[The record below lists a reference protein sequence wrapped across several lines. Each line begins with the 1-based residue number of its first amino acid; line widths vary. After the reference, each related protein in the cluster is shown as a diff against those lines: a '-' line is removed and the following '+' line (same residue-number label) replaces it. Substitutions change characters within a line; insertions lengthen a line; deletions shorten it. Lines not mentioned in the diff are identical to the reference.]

1 MSEKTSQRLGDLLLG
16 ANLID
21 EIQLRVA
28 LQEQADNGER
38 LGSAL
43 VHLGFIDE
51 AVLAAFL
58 SRQADMPCVN
68 IQGLHVPPEI
78 LALVPKAVAFER
90 SVIPVRRSGDVLY
103 LAMAD
108 PFDKSAIEAVAEL
121 TNLTVVPMIAPEFR
135 LKKSL
140 QRFYEPEEQRT
151 PVERMS
157 RELTDLV
164 EEMEAESLHTMHD
177 ELRTLSEKVDK
188 LTNTV
193 EELKEM
199 MFFFSQSK
207 G

>member
-1 MSEKTSQRLGDLLLG
+1 MSENNPQRLGDLLLD

-28 LQEQADNGER
+28 LQEQASTGER

-58 SRQADMPCVN
+58 SKQADLPCVN
-68 IQGLHVPPEI
+68 IHGLHIPPEI
-78 LALVPKAVAFER
+78 VSLLPKEIAFENA
-90 SVIPVRRSGDVLY
+90 ILPIRRSGDTLY

-108 PFDKSAIEAVAEL
+108 PFDHEALEIASEI
-121 TNLTVVPMIAPEFR
+121 TGLTVMPLIAPEFR

-140 QRFYEPEEQRT
+140 ERIYNQDVYDEPS
-151 PVERMS
+151 ERVS
-157 RELTDLV
+157 LELSGLV
-164 EEMEAESLHTMHD
+164 EEIEKDSIEGLSTRIEQIAAKIDSLT
-177 ELRTLSEKVDK
+177 R
-188 LTNTV
+188 TV
-193 EELKEM
+193 ELLARIIED
-199 MFFFSQSK
+199 K